1 MILVL
6 GRGRLPCPWAATGS
20 GRTVA
25 GAMSALPPPPP
36 PGAPEL
42 PEHLRRAH
50 RSRRPLWIGGGVVVV
65 ALAAFLAFG
74 VFGVQALWVDDEV
87 AEAAPAFSSGATLPS
102 PPTTAPVDGV
112 APTTAA
118 VSSDAPVVSV
128 ASTGTFVDRGHAGTG
143 TATLLTDGTQAF
155 VRFEEDFATD
165 NGPDLRVRAFVGDEV
180 LDLGE
185 LKGNIGAQNFELP
198 AGVDPATVASVDVW
212 CRRFDYVFTDAAL
225 APPG

>member
-1 MILVL
+1 
-6 GRGRLPCPWAATGS
+6 
-20 GRTVA
+20 
-25 GAMSALPPPPP
+25 MSALPPPPP

-42 PEHLRRAH
+42 PEHLRRAS
-50 RSRRPLWIGGGVVVV
+50 RSRRPLWIGGGAV
-65 ALAAFLAFG
+65 ALAVVAFLAFG
-74 VFGVQALWVDDEV
+74 VFGVQALWIDDVV

-102 PPTTAPVDGV
+102 APTTTPVDGV
-112 APTTAA
+112 APTTAPA
-118 VSSDAPVVSV
+118 APDAPAVTV
-128 ASTGTFVDRGHAGTG
+128 ASTGTFVDRGHAGAG

-185 LKGNIGAQNFELP
+185 LEGNIGAQNFELP
-198 AGVDPATVASVDVW
+198 AGVDPATVTSVDVW